1 MADTIKDL
9 TSNDQLVSQ
18 SALEKALSALKV
30 YIDQQD
36 NKSYS
41 EEIVALRDRLETLIG
56 LPEGDANTII
66 DTFNEVKAFLRNYTE
81 GSTLQEYLSG
91 INNSIINEENRAK
104 AVEQSIINY
113 MNSLGVNVMTS
124 QQAKALY
131 DSVFNPIENE

>member
-91 INNSIINEENRAK
+91 INTSIRNEENRAK